1 MNIFFLDK
9 TPEKSAEYHCDKH
22 VVKMILETAQMLST
36 AINKYAMGIDSSRLY
51 KNAHPKHPSTIWM
64 GSTRDNFMWG
74 LKLGQELSK
83 EYTKRYGKKH
93 KSSNIIDNIIQSK
106 YYEVIPTGELTTP
119 PQCMPD
125 EFKHDDYVIAYRNY
139 YKGAKRYFAKWD
151 KLKNTPDWWEV
162 Q

>member
-36 AINKYAMGIDSSRLY
+36 AINKYAMGIDKSRLY
-51 KNAHPKHPSTIWM
+51 KTAHPKHPSTLWI
-64 GSTRDNFMWG
+64 GKTRTNFMWG

-93 KSSNIIDNIIQSK
+93 KSSNIIDNIIESK
-106 YYEVIPTGELTTP
+106 YYEVIPNGDLTQP
-119 PQCMPD
+119 PLCMPEECKRD
-125 EFKHDDYVIAYRNY
+125 CYVFSYRKY
-139 YKGAKRYFAKWD
+139 YKEYKYKFAKWD
-151 KLKNTPDWWEV
+151 KLNNTPYWWSE

>member
-119 PQCMPD
+119 PQCRPD

-139 YKGAKRYFAKWD
+139 YKGAKRYFAKQD
-151 KLKNTPDWWEV
+151 KLNNTPDWWEV